1 MARNPTKAGV
11 RRKHARLAPQGR
23 PVRISARTCGN
34 RALVH
39 HVAEWSRASGF
50 ETLTLTTFRH
60 LPWNAPFY
68 ASVGFAEIPERDRGP
83 ELREALAKEATNGF
97 DPSKR
102 VAMRLDVTNA

>member
-1 MARNPTKAGV
+1 MRDDLRDGLLVGPVEEPHALVPRGV
-11 RRKHARLAPQGR
+11 G
-23 PVRISARTCGN
+23 

-102 VAMRLDVTNA
+102 VAMRLDVRNA